1 MVTRFSNRIK
11 NRSKSNIERG
21 FKVKETRDPI
31 DTLGPSIT
39 AKTINWYGVP
49 DRIEV
54 RFEGSNKS
62 KEYTRDEF
70 IDKYNKTTFYRV
82 PYDNT
87 LPKYKQGSDYLA
99 KQMRA
104 GQLSK
109 FIEFMNYPLID
120 GKRATTVSH
129 ETNMLFRQAEDDNWD
144 RKYSN
149 PGGKYDEYIGQ
160 QFMMDYPGG
169 YFKRGPSDS
178 DSLDSVEQQEKVN
191 KFFRTDVKS
200 KYTDGIEDALDVIK
214 KTKGNKVDKRNA
226 LALAI
231 DQEGP
236 DWAKKEGMLLVN
248 TKLKNFDPRYSRD
261 IHKDIKNLVDKEVG
275 GNHKDPIEFK
285 VLR

>member
-1 MVTRFSNRIK
+1 MVSRFNSRIRNRNTTSI
-11 NRSKSNIERG
+11 RRG
-21 FKVKETRDPI
+21 FEVKETRDPI
-31 DTLGPSIT
+31 DTIGPSIT
-39 AKTINWYGVP
+39 AKTIKWYGVP
-49 DRIEV
+49 DKIKV
-54 RFEGSNKS
+54 KFEGNERTKNLDRR
-62 KEYTRDEF
+62 EI
-70 IDKYNKTTFYRV
+70 IDAYNKTAFYKV
-82 PYDNT
+82 TYDET
-87 LPKYKQGSDYLA
+87 LPKYKQGQDYLT
-99 KQMRA
+99 KQTRA
-104 GQLSK
+104 GQLGK
-109 FIEFMNYPLID
+109 FLQFMNYPLID
-120 GKRATTVSH
+120 GKRTTTISH

-149 PGGKYDEYIGQ
+149 PGGKYDEYIGL
-160 QFMMDYPGG
+160 QFMMDDKVP
-169 YFKRGPSDS
+169 RDDVDS
-178 DSLDSVEQQEKVN
+178 EEIN
-191 KFFRTDVKS
+191 KLYRADVKS

-248 TKLKNFDPRYSRD
+248 TKLKNFDPGYSRD

>member
-1 MVTRFSNRIK
+1 MVSRFNSRIRNRNPTSIK
-11 NRSKSNIERG
+11 RG
-21 FKVKETRDPI
+21 FEVKETRDPI
-31 DTLGPSIT
+31 DTIGPSIT
-39 AKTINWYGVP
+39 AKTIKWYGVP
-49 DRIEV
+49 DKIKV
-54 RFEGSNKS
+54 KFEGNKRT
-62 KEYTRDEF
+62 KDLDRQEI
-70 IDKYNKTTFYRV
+70 IDAYNKTAFYKV
-82 PYDNT
+82 TYDET
-87 LPKYKQGSDYLA
+87 LPKYKQGQDYLI
-99 KQMRA
+99 KQTRA
-104 GQLSK
+104 GQLGK
-109 FIEFMNYPLID
+109 FLQFMNYPLID
-120 GKRATTVSH
+120 GKRTTTISH

-160 QFMMDYPGG
+160 EYMMDYASAV
-169 YFKRGPSDS
+169 FDRGPSDS
-178 DSLDSVEQQEKVN
+178 KSLDSVEETEKLN
-191 KFFRTDVKS
+191 KFYRADVKS

-214 KTKGNKVDKRNA
+214 KTKGNKLEKRNA

-231 DQEGP
+231 DQEAP